1 MGAATKNKGRPRI
14 EESGRDFGLLD
25 TIRETYPG
33 ISNRAAQNK
42 LYQTIGSSYVIE
54 HRSDIEHAELISYD
68 NEATKSRYIPAE
80 GIAEQIG
87 RLIAQDRNEE
97 NGPFVLL
104 VARKAAAM
112 LYRGETV
119 KAVEKW
125 IREGRQRGISYFI
138 EP

>member
-14 EESGRDFGLLD
+14 EASGRDLGLLD
-25 TIRETYPG
+25 TIREAYPG

-54 HRSDIEHAELISYD
+54 HRSDINHAELISYD
-68 NEATKSRYIPAE
+68 NEDTKSRYIPAE

-87 RLIAQDRNEE
+87 RIIAQDGSEE
-97 NGPFVLL
+97 NGAFVLL
-104 VARKAAAM
+104 VAKKAAAM

-125 IREGRQRGISYFI
+125 IREGRQRGIGYFI
-138 EP
+138 DP